1 MYKYLSEFLLSLY
14 IHPEVQL
21 LDHML
26 IIFEE
31 PLNHKQVLNSVMS
44 WMSGAWKQS
53 GDLSSNPF
61 CAFLI

>member
-31 PLNHKQVLNSVMS
+31 PLNL
-44 WMSGAWKQS
+44 
-53 GDLSSNPF
+53 L
-61 CAFLI
+61 